1 MRQLRMVGAAF
12 IAAGVL
18 VAVAASTATATELG
32 ILPGAGNTFT
42 GESKTG
48 TLETLVGSKI
58 ECKTDTLAG
67 KLVTDTH
74 GEATVAFTGCKALGF
89 AFQGLGESKQ
99 QFTAPVLL
107 LLCYIRKAAPIV
119 IGILVELD
127 SAKHIE
133 VPTLATLLSLTGSAV
148 GKMTPVNAAAKKGP
162 FTLAFSATGG
172 DQNTQCEGKTES
184 FKISKN
190 EGTAESSGEAT
201 TEENIQFSQNT
212 EVMG

>member
-1 MRQLRMVGAAF
+1 MRLLKMVSAAF
-12 IAAGVL
+12 IATGAL

-58 ECKTDTLAG
+58 ECKTDTTSG
-67 KLVTDTH
+67 KLISDTH
-74 GEATVAFTGCKALGF
+74 GEATVAFKGCKAIGF
-89 AFQGLGESKQ
+89 AANGLGEPKEQ
-99 QFTAPVLL
+99 IITPVLL
-107 LLCYIRKAAPIV
+107 LTCYIKKAAPIE
-119 IGILVELD
+119 IGILVALD
-127 SAKHIE
+127 NALHIE
-133 VPTLATLLSLTGSAV
+133 VPSLATLLSVTGSAV
-148 GKMTPVNAAAKKGP
+148 GKITPVNGGSKKGP
-162 FTLAFSATGG
+162 YTLKFKQAGG
-172 DQNTQCEGKTES
+172 DQSEQCEGETES
-184 FKISKN
+184 FKTSKN